1 LEENT
6 NISRTYINLYNELR
20 IKIKFLLIDYKK
32 FYLDHKNNKKIIM
45 YIIKQIKQINKEIWR
60 NKKMIV
66 SIKKIWINKE
76 KYFQKIRKKKEE
88 EIKKLIDQS
97 SKKVINELIHN
108 LFKDENLIKIEFE
121 KEDNLRNH
129 KCERRFREL
138 LYFIVDLDKEK
149 NDKLSSEDEDHNEN
163 NFK

>member
-1 LEENT
+1 MIKKFFFKYGEQLRHKEYILDCCEEYQKNIWKKIQISLE
-6 NISRTYINLYNELR
+6 TYINLYNELR

-76 KYFQKIRKKKEE
+76 KYFQKIRKKKRRRN
-88 EIKKLIDQS
+88 KKINR
-97 SKKVINELIHN
+97 SK
-108 LFKDENLIKIEFE
+108 
-121 KEDNLRNH
+121 
-129 KCERRFREL
+129 
-138 LYFIVDLDKEK
+138 
-149 NDKLSSEDEDHNEN
+149 
-163 NFK
+163 